1 MVAREHRRPQP
12 VAPSPEAVPCTISA
26 IGYDGLSVTTA
37 DGRPAMLAVI
47 DGDGNIVASGP
58 GVQAAAWEA
67 SIKAYRNFLIGSGH
81 LRVQT
86 KPPGLGG

>member
-1 MVAREHRRPQP
+1 MPA
-12 VAPSPEAVPCTISA
+12 AVSACTISA

-47 DGDGNIVASGP
+47 DSDGNIVASGA

-86 KPPGLGG
+86 KPPGLLK